1 MRTGAMLSGMAR
13 LLALVVGFFAV
24 VFLFVGV
31 LWTEWPQ
38 TVVGVALAL
47 VAWFAW
53 TAGARSGARDARY

>member
-1 MRTGAMLSGMAR
+1 MRTGTLLSGMAR

-38 TVVGVALAL
+38 TLVGAALAL
-47 VAWFAW
+47 VAWIVW